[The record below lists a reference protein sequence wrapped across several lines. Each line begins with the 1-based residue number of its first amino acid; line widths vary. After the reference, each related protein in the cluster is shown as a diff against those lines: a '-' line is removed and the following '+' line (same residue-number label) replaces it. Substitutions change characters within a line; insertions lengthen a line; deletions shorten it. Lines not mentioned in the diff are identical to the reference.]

1 MLYMLLVPV
10 TSQQDGGLNAAQSI
24 PDLSGDES
32 EGDDIICIQD
42 SSSSSGNITRPL
54 TLAEARKAVES
65 KLSHESKRKKRAS
78 HGVVNNSNQHSLN
91 RTR

>member
-1 MLYMLLVPV
+1 
-10 TSQQDGGLNAAQSI
+10 LNAAQSI

-32 EGDDIICIQD
+32 ESDDIVCIQD
-42 SSSSSGNITRPL
+42 SSSNSGNVTRPL
-54 TLAEARKAVES
+54 TLAEARKAVEN

-78 HGVVNNSNQHSLN
+78 HNAVASTNQHSLN